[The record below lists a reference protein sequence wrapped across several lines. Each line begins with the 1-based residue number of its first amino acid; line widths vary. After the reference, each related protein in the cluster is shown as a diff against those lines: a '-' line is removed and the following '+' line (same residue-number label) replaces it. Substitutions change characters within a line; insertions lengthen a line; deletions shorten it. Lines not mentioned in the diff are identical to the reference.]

1 MCTAAIIAG
10 GDARRFGGR
19 DKGALVIGE
28 ARIIDREI
36 AVLRE
41 VADHLVIVAND
52 PDRYRSLGLPIVE
65 DLGPGAGALGGIYT
79 AITVARDTPTLVVA
93 CDMPFLSARFLRHLA
108 IAGREVDVAI
118 PRTAEG
124 YEPLCASYSRG
135 CADPIRRRID
145 AGALTV
151 LGFLSDVRVREIG
164 PEEIAPYDPDG
175 TLFFNVNTPDDY
187 ARSLDAVARQR
198 A

>member
-41 VADHLVIVAND
+41 VTDHLVIVAND
-52 PDRYRSLGLPIVE
+52 PDRYRSLGLPVVE
-65 DLGPGAGALGGIYT
+65 DLVPGAGALGGIYT

-151 LGFLSDVRVREIG
+151 LDFLSDVRVREIG

>member
-19 DKGALVIGE
+19 DKGALAIGE

-52 PDRYRSLGLPIVE
+52 PDRYRSLGLPIVQ
-65 DLGPGAGALGGIYT
+65 DLVPGAGALGGIYT

-108 IAGREVDVAI
+108 IAGGEVDVAI

-151 LGFLSDVRVREIG
+151 LGVLSDVRVREIG

-187 ARSLDAVARQR
+187 ARSLDVVARQR

>member
-19 DKGALVIGE
+19 DKGALAIGE

-65 DLGPGAGALGGIYT
+65 DLVPGAGALGGIYT

-108 IAGREVDVAI
+108 IAGGEVDVAI

-151 LGFLSDVRVREIG
+151 LGVLSDVRVREIG

-187 ARSLDAVARQR
+187 ARSLDVVARQR

>member
-19 DKGALVIGE
+19 DKSALAIGE

-41 VADHLVIVAND
+41 VADHLVLVAND

-65 DLGPGAGALGGIYT
+65 DLVPGAGALGGIYT

-108 IAGREVDVAI
+108 IAGGEVDVAI

-151 LGFLSDVRVREIG
+151 LGVLSDVRVREIG

-187 ARSLDAVARQR
+187 ARSLDVVARQR

>member
-41 VADHLVIVAND
+41 VTDHLVIVAND

-65 DLGPGAGALGGIYT
+65 DLVPGAGALGGIYT

-118 PRTAEG
+118 PRTAAG
-124 YEPLCASYSRG
+124 YEPLCASYSPG

-151 LGFLSDVRVREIG
+151 LDFLSDVRVREIG

>member
-19 DKGALVIGE
+19 DKGALAIGE

-41 VADHLVIVAND
+41 VTDHLVIVAND

-65 DLGPGAGALGGIYT
+65 DLVPGAGALGGIYT

-108 IAGREVDVAI
+108 IAGGEVDVAI

-151 LGFLSDVRVREIG
+151 LGVLSDVRVREIG

-187 ARSLDAVARQR
+187 ARSLDVVARQR

>member
-41 VADHLVIVAND
+41 VTDHLVIVAND

-65 DLGPGAGALGGIYT
+65 DLVPGAGALGGIYT

-93 CDMPFLSARFLRHLA
+93 CDMPFLSARFLRYLA

-151 LGFLSDVRVREIG
+151 LDFLSDVRVREIG

>member
-19 DKGALVIGE
+19 DKGALAIGE

-41 VADHLVIVAND
+41 VADHLLIVAND
-52 PDRYRSLGLPIVE
+52 PDRYRLLGLPIVE
-65 DLGPGAGALGGIYT
+65 DLVPGAGALGGIYT

-108 IAGREVDVAI
+108 IAGGEVDVAI

-151 LGFLSDVRVREIG
+151 LGVLSDVRVREIG

-187 ARSLDAVARQR
+187 ARSLDVVARQR

>member
-10 GDARRFGGR
+10 GDARRFDGR
-19 DKGALVIGE
+19 DKGALAIGE

-65 DLGPGAGALGGIYT
+65 DLVPGAGALGGIYT
-79 AITVARDTPTLVVA
+79 AITLARDTPTLVVA
-93 CDMPFLSARFLRHLA
+93 CDMPFLSAGFLRHLA

-124 YEPLCASYSRG
+124 YEPLCASYSRA

-151 LGFLSDVRVREIG
+151 SGLLSDVRVREIG

-187 ARSLDAVARQR
+187 ARLLDVVARQR

>member
-10 GDARRFGGR
+10 GDARRFGGC
-19 DKGALVIGE
+19 DKGALAIGE

-41 VADHLVIVAND
+41 VADHLLIVAND

-65 DLGPGAGALGGIYT
+65 DLVPGAGALGGIYT

-108 IAGREVDVAI
+108 IAGGEVDVAI

-145 AGALTV
+145 AGALAV
-151 LGFLSDVRVREIG
+151 LGLLSDVRVREIG

-187 ARSLDAVARQR
+187 ARSLDVVARQR

>member
-19 DKGALVIGE
+19 DKGALAVGE

-65 DLGPGAGALGGIYT
+65 DLVPGAGALGGIYT

-108 IAGREVDVAI
+108 IAGGEVDVAI

-151 LGFLSDVRVREIG
+151 LGVLSDVRVREIG

-187 ARSLDAVARQR
+187 VRSLDVVARQR

>member
-19 DKGALVIGE
+19 DKGALAIGE

-65 DLGPGAGALGGIYT
+65 DLVPGAGALGGIYT

-108 IAGREVDVAI
+108 IAGGEVDVAI

-124 YEPLCASYSRG
+124 YEPLCAAYSRG
-135 CADPIRRRID
+135 CAAPIRRRID

-151 LGFLSDVRVREIG
+151 LGLLSDVRVREIG

-187 ARSLDAVARQR
+187 ARSLDVIARQR

>member
-10 GDARRFGGR
+10 GDARRFAGR
-19 DKGALVIGE
+19 DKSALAIGE

-52 PDRYRSLGLPIVE
+52 PDRYRSLGLPIVK
-65 DLGPGAGALGGIYT
+65 DLVPGAGALGGIYT

-93 CDMPFLSARFLRHLA
+93 CDMPFLTAHFLRHLA

-151 LGFLSDVRVREIG
+151 WGLLSDVRVREIG

-175 TLFFNVNTPDDY
+175 TLFFNVNTPEDY
-187 ARSLDAVARQR
+187 ARSLDVVARQR